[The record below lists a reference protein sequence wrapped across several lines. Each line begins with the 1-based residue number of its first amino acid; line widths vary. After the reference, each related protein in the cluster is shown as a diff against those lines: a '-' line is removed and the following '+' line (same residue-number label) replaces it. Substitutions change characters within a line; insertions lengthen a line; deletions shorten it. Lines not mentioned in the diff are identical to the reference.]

1 MSDQR
6 RVVVAS
12 PRTHRARRLGG
23 TVSERSW
30 SLAHD
35 LDEQTELGAV
45 YVRTLIRAQLRAA
58 LATLTV
64 VAVVIIGLPLLLVLL
79 PALSRSRVYGIPV
92 SWLGLALCIQP
103 IWIAAA
109 ARHLRQAER
118 IERDFA
124 RLVDRS

>member
-1 MSDQR
+1 MTEQR
-6 RVVVAS
+6 RVVVSS
-12 PRTHRARRLGG
+12 PRTHRARSAG
-23 TVSERSW
+23 ERSW

-45 YVRTLIRAQLRAA
+45 YVRTLIRAQLRTA

-64 VAVVIIGLPLLLVLL
+64 VAVVLAGLPLLLALL
-79 PALSRSRVYGIPV
+79 PSLSRSRLYGIPV
-92 SWLGLALCIQP
+92 PWLGLALCVQP
-103 IWIAAA
+103 IWIGAA